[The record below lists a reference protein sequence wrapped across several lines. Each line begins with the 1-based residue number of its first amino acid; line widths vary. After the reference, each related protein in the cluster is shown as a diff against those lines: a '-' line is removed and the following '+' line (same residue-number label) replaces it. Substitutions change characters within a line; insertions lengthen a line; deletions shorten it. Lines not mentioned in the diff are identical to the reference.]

1 MIDFKALREQ
11 ISCKD
16 FARREMKVDR
26 NGKRAVCPFHQ
37 GATHFNLRLYDDGC
51 TCYVCH
57 CGGDVITLAG
67 AVWGLE
73 PKEAA
78 AKLNDVFNL
87 GMDADVPNRA
97 AIEAKVEARRRD
109 LQEAAARRRA
119 ETEEWSRAC
128 EAERRAQADI
138 ERFGIEDADKPE
150 FIQALQRLC
159 AAQQCCD
166 AMMAAARG
174 C

>member
-1 MIDFKALREQ
+1 MIDFKELRALV
-11 ISCKD
+11 SCKD

-26 NGKRAVCPFHQ
+26 NGKRAVCPFHP
-37 GATHFNLRLYDDGC
+37 GATHFNLQLYDDGC

-57 CGGDVITLAG
+57 SGGDVITLAG

-78 AKLNDVFNL
+78 EKLNDVFNL

-97 AIEAKVEARRRD
+97 AIEEKVAARRRD

-119 ETEEWSRAC
+119 ETEEWSEAC
-128 EAERRAQADI
+128 EAERRAQEAI
-138 ERFGIEDADKPE
+138 ERFTIKDAETDN
-150 FIQALQRLC
+150 FTRALQRLC
-159 AAQQCCD
+159 AAQQRCD
-166 AMMAAARG
+166 VLAAARG

>member
-1 MIDFKALREQ
+1 MIDFKAVRELV
-11 ISCKD
+11 SCKD

-26 NGKRAVCPFHQ
+26 TGKRAVCPFHP
-37 GATHFNLRLYDDGC
+37 GATHYNLQLFDDGC
-51 TCYVCH
+51 HCHVCH
-57 CGGDVITLAG
+57 AGGDIIALAG

-73 PKEAA
+73 PKDAA

-128 EAERRAQADI
+128 EAEREAQAAI
-138 ERFGIEDADKPE
+138 VRFTVKDAETDD
-150 FIQALQRLC
+150 FTRALQRLC
-159 AAQQCCD
+159 AAQQRCD
-166 AMMAAARG
+166 VLAAARG

>member
-1 MIDFKALREQ
+1 MIDFKELRALV
-11 ISCKD
+11 SCRD
-16 FARREMKVDR
+16 FARREMNVDR
-26 NGKRAVCPFHQ
+26 NGKRAVCPFHP
-37 GATHFNLRLYDDGC
+37 GATHYNLQLYDDGC

-57 CGGDVITLAG
+57 SGGDVITLAG

-78 AKLNDVFNL
+78 AKLNDDFNL
-87 GMDADVPNRA
+87 GLSADTPNRA

-119 ETEEWSRAC
+119 ETEEWSEAC
-128 EAERRAQADI
+128 EAERRAQEAI
-138 ERFGIEDADKPE
+138 ERFTVKDADKPE
-150 FIQALQRLC
+150 FNQALQRLC
-159 AAQQCCD
+159 AAQQRCD
-166 AMMAAARG
+166 VLAAARG

>member
-37 GATHFNLRLYDDGC
+37 GATHYNLQLFDDGFHC
-51 TCYVCH
+51 HVCH
-57 CGGDVITLAG
+57 EAGDVIALAG
-67 AVWGLE
+67 AVWGLA

-78 AKLNDVFNL
+78 AKLNDDFNL
-87 GMDADVPNRA
+87 GMSADTTNRA
-97 AIEAKVEARRRD
+97 AIEEKVEARRRE

-119 ETEEWSRAC
+119 ETEEWSEAC
-128 EAERRAQADI
+128 EAERKAQAAI
-138 ERFGIEDADKPE
+138 EHFTVEDAETDN
-150 FIQALQRLC
+150 FTRALQRLC
-159 AAQQCCD
+159 AAQQRCD
-166 AMMAAARG
+166 VLAAARG